1 MYTAKKFSV
10 QNSKIGGTRAA
21 STFGDSIHQ
30 FKVEVTNSNMPPLLD
45 YQTSTLAFR
54 NPTRIKPPNL
64 DAARVPPILELV
76 YHHLRSFKK
85 PHLDEQNS
93 LNAKFTHTNV

>member
-1 MYTAKKFSV
+1 
-10 QNSKIGGTRAA
+10 
-21 STFGDSIHQ
+21 
-30 FKVEVTNSNMPPLLD
+30 MPPLLD

-64 DAARVPPILELV
+64 DAARVPPVLVLV

-85 PHLDEQNS
+85 PHLDEHNS